1 MLSAIMCGVAVKS
14 SATTQPV
21 IYGTAIPRPSMPIVG
36 GSSLWQSNW
45 TWWFHMTSYEFHM
58 LPCDVHWF
66 WLPSRRGWFFRQSLK
81 FSWATNAHESKENP
95 NNIQQSYQ
103 AKPRKST
110 LFFKRFPWKE
120 SKDRPIQEQIA
131 HHMTSGRIPPNKLA
145 GQDGKTQAGFKIRSF
160 YWDKIGW

>member
-1 MLSAIMCGVAVKS
+1 MIYAVSNHVWRCSEVFSDHPTSNIRYCNPPTINANCQRFISLTIKLKLM
-14 SATTQPV
+14 
-21 IYGTAIPRPSMPIVG
+21 IP
-36 GSSLWQSNW
+36 
-45 TWWFHMTSYEFHM
+45 YEFHM
-58 LPCDVHWF
+58 LSCDLHWF

-110 LFFKRFPWKE
+110 LFFQRFPWKE
-120 SKDRPIQEQIA
+120 SKDRPIQKQIA